1 MNEAKAKKI
10 LLVQLFS
17 NGDCLY
23 ATTVARQIKTDY
35 PGCHLTWA
43 IAGFCK
49 NIIDEN
55 PFVDAVIEVND
66 VPKNELAAFRR
77 LKRKYRAAQA
87 AGSWDEVFVTQ
98 NMDENL
104 AWYDGCIRTG
114 VFHAYPHPITVSTTP
129 VLHLKESEKNNAA
142 DFAQR
147 HGLQN
152 YRVRLLFEFAP
163 LSGQVPLT
171 KDIAIRIAEKLV
183 EDPGVAVILS
193 SALTINHSS
202 KQIIDGSVLSLRET
216 AALSFYCTHLMGCSS
231 GISWATTSDG
241 ARLLP
246 MVQLINPDTI
256 WLNAVSRDFERFN
269 KSTSGIIDLIGL
281 DEAKIAACLQ
291 LCFRDFAAAR
301 QQYNQPI
308 PLAFKTTRNI
318 VYNLFCHGQ
327 FSYIVKHIAVN
338 RRVYGNNP
346 LFYKEVVFAILF
358 APFTLVKNFFNKKI
372 RGTK

>member
-1 MNEAKAKKI
+1 MNETKPAKI
-10 LLVQLFS
+10 LLIQLFS

-23 ATTVARQIKTDY
+23 ATTIARQIKTDY
-35 PGCHLTWA
+35 PGCQLTWA

-66 VPKNELAAFRR
+66 VPKNDLSAFRQ
-77 LKRKYRAAQA
+77 LKKKYREQQA
-87 AGSWDEVFVTQ
+87 AGLWDEVFVTQ

-129 VLHLKESEKNNAA
+129 VLRLKEPEKNKAA
-142 DFAQR
+142 AFAQQ
-147 HGLQN
+147 HQLED
-152 YRVRLLFEFAP
+152 YRVLLLFEFAP

-171 KDIAIRIAEKLV
+171 KDIAIGIAEKLV

-193 SALTINHSS
+193 SALAINHPN

-216 AALSFYCTHLMGCSS
+216 AGLTFYCTHLMGCSS

-241 ARLLP
+241 AKQLP
-246 MVQLINPDTI
+246 MVQLINPGTI

-281 DEAKIAACLQ
+281 DEATIVACLQ
-291 LCFRDFAAAR
+291 MSFSDFAAAR
-301 QQYNQPI
+301 QQFNQPI
-308 PLAFKTTRNI
+308 PLSFNTTRNI

-327 FSYIVKHIAVN
+327 FSYIAKHVAVN
-338 RRVYGNNP
+338 RRWYGNNP
-346 LFYKEVVFAILF
+346 QLYKAVVFAILF
-358 APFTLVKNFFNKKI
+358 APFTLVRNFFTKKTG
-372 RGTK
+372 RRK